1 MYIWVS
7 IFIISILRMLIL
19 FVSTSVMYLLGFL
32 LPPVA
37 VIMLLLL
44 FLVMRSPPPT
54 VAVQIHFVAVA
65 PDVPAAGRDDQM
77 QRQEPND
84 EQNDAEVAEWETPVQ
99 ETSQRTR
106 SVIVVGTVTAPDLPA
121 EDQGHEEPNDDIEDG
136 ECWRTPVQET
146 PRTP

>member
-1 MYIWVS
+1 
-7 IFIISILRMLIL
+7 MLIL

-32 LPPVA
+32 LSPVA

-54 VAVQIHFVAVA
+54 TVFVQLHFVAVA

-99 ETSQRTR
+99 EASQRTR
-106 SVIVVGTVTAPDLPA
+106 SVMVLGTVTALPA
-121 EDQGHEEPNDDIEDG
+121 EDYEHEEPNNDAEDV

>member
-1 MYIWVS
+1 
-7 IFIISILRMLIL
+7 ML
-19 FVSTSVMYLLGFL
+19 FSTSVMYVLGFL
-32 LPPVA
+32 LSPAA

-44 FLVMRSPPPT
+44 CLVMRSPPPT
-54 VAVQIHFVAVA
+54 VFVQIHFVAVA

-77 QRQEPND
+77 QGQEPND

-106 SVIVVGTVTAPDLPA
+106 SVMVVGTVTAPDLPA
-121 EDQGHEEPNDDIEDG
+121 KVDQEHEEPNDDAEDG
-136 ECWRTPVQET
+136 GCWRTPVQET